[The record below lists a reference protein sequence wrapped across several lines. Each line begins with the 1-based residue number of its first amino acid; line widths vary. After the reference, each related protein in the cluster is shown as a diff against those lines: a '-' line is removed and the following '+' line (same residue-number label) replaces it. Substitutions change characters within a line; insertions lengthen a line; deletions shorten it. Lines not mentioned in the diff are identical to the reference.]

1 MKGPT
6 KNLLSEARHLV
17 EHQFADLHHSSARLT
32 EALAA
37 QHEALRLLEQRWS
50 QGEGDL
56 GAALERALQSNAL
69 AGKRSLSLG
78 RNLPRLRTR
87 LHDLFQVQ
95 ESEQSRHRQIET
107 LYTVIAAANSTLD
120 LDEVLSLVMNAIVR
134 VTGAER
140 AVLMLRDS
148 AGHLTLRASHN
159 LKPELLETPAFQIS
173 QGIVNRVA
181 SDGEPIITT
190 NAQEDPR
197 FRRRES
203 VISHSLRSIICVP
216 LRLRE
221 EVRGVIYADNR
232 VRAGLFSTQ
241 DRDLLMALAD
251 QSAVA
256 IENARLFAET
266 RQRLQEMNAVY
277 DVSQSITRTL
287 DLEQVLQKITEE
299 VLLAIPAAE
308 KAVLHLVD
316 ESGEHLEP
324 KAAAPASPQAVPAS
338 WLRVDQGLAG
348 VALREQRPLRTPDA
362 QADPRFIRRSADIG
376 SLLVAPLVVA
386 GRSIG
391 TLTVDSKQKDAFAP
405 GHERFLGSVAGQAAI
420 AIENARLFANLRNKI
435 DEIATIKN
443 YMDNVFSSIASGVIS
458 IDLADRITTFNRA
471 AEDILRIR
479 QEHVL
484 QKAWPDALGF
494 LFDEALKER
503 VEQVK
508 AGTRTHLSYE
518 MARNLPQ
525 RGDVDLHFRLSPL
538 RDSTQNRTGVAIV
551 VDDLTRQRA
560 LEQERERIRQMFQ
573 LYVAPSVVERLL
585 MDSSQLQL
593 GGRRREVTVLFAD
606 IRGFSTFSHSM
617 SPEQLVDTLNIYLG
631 FAADAILAEEGT
643 LDKFMGDAVMA
654 IFNAPLPQRNHAMLA
669 VRAAHRFQRAI
680 TAYHKTISP
689 GQRLS
694 FGVGIATGEAVVGN
708 VGTKQVRNYTA
719 IGESVNLARRLQEG
733 AAASKILL
741 DENAFRQVQDFVEAR
756 EIPALQ
762 IKGWEEP
769 VTVYELL
776 HLVERKP
783 SPV

>member
-1 MKGPT
+1 MKGSS
-6 KNLLSEARHLV
+6 KNPLFEARQLV
-17 EHQFADLHHSSARLT
+17 ENQFADLRHSSARLT

-37 QHEALRLLEQRWS
+37 QHEALRLLEQQWS

-56 GAALERALQSNAL
+56 GTALERVLQSNAV

-78 RNLPRLRTR
+78 RNLPRLRTI
-87 LHDLFQVQ
+87 LHDLFQAQ

-140 AVLMLRDS
+140 AVLMLRDP
-148 AGHLTLRASHN
+148 AGDLTLRASHN
-159 LKPELLETPAFQIS
+159 LQPELLDTPAFEIS
-173 QGIVNRVA
+173 QGVVNRVA

-197 FRRRES
+197 FRSQSS

-221 EVRGVIYADNR
+221 EIRGVIYADNR
-232 VRAGLFSTQ
+232 VRAGLFSTK

-266 RQRLQEMNAVY
+266 QQRLQEMNAVY
-277 DVSQSITRTL
+277 DVSQSISRTL
-287 DLEQVLQKITEE
+287 DLEKVLQQITEE
-299 VLLAIPAAE
+299 VLRAVPAAE

-324 KAAAPASPQAVPAS
+324 KAAAPASPEAVPAGF
-338 WLRVDQGLAG
+338 LRVDEGLAG
-348 VALREQRPLRTPDA
+348 FALREQCPLRVPDA
-362 QADPRFIRRSADIG
+362 QADPRFIRRSKDIG
-376 SLLVAPLVVA
+376 SLLVAPLVVG

-391 TLTVDSKQKDAFAP
+391 TLTVDSKRKDAFAP
-405 GHERFLGSVAGQAAI
+405 SHERFLGSVASQAAI

-443 YMDNVFSSIASGVIS
+443 YMDNVFASIASGVIS
-458 IDLADRITTFNRA
+458 IDLAGRVTTFNRA
-471 AEDILRIR
+471 AEEILRIG
-479 QEHVL
+479 QNDVL
-484 QKAWPDALGF
+484 RKAWPEALGL
-494 LFDEALKER
+494 LFDEALKAR
-503 VEQVK
+503 IEQVK
-508 AGTRTHLSYE
+508 AGTQTRFSYE
-518 MARNLPQ
+518 MVHQIPR
-525 RGDVDLHFRLSPL
+525 RGDVDLRFQLSPL
-538 RDSTQNRTGVAIV
+538 RDSAENRTGVAIV

-593 GGRRREVTVLFAD
+593 GGRRQQVTVLFAD

-617 SPEQLVDTLNIYLG
+617 SPERLVDTLNVYLG
-631 FAADAILAEEGT
+631 FAADAVLAEEGT

-654 IFNAPLPQRNHAMLA
+654 IFNAPLPQPDHAMLA
-669 VRAAHRFQRAI
+669 VRAAFRFQQAI
-680 TAYHKTISP
+680 AAYHKTIAP
-689 GQRLS
+689 ALRLG

-708 VGTKQVRNYTA
+708 VGTKQVLNYTA

-741 DENAFRQVQDFVEAR
+741 DENAYRAVQNFVEAR
-756 EIPALQ
+756 RISALKV
-762 IKGWEEP
+762 KGWDEP
-769 VTVYELL
+769 VTAYELAG
-776 HLVERKP
+776 LVERK
-783 SPV
+783 STSV